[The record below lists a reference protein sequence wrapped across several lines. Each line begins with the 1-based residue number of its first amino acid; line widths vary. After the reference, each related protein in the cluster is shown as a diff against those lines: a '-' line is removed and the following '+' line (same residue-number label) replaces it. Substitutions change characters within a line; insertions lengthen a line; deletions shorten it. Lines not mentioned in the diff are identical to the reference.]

1 MITDARH
8 AIPDNDCFNFFRIAI
23 PRTFGRIV
31 IIPHRPCA
39 ADGEGFSAAI
49 VCIIDTI
56 AACAVIRI
64 FSEIGTHRYIALGH
78 NEAVARGCNV
88 VVLSVLH
95 DKAAEYVSLVWCGG
109 YRHIST

>member
-8 AIPDNDCFNFFRIAI
+8 ATPDDDSLDIARIAI
-23 PRTFGRIV
+23 PRPVAYSSRTENIKGIG
-31 IIPHRPCA
+31 A
-39 ADGEGFSAAI
+39 AV

-64 FSEIGTHRYIALGH
+64 FSEIGTHRYVAPGH
-78 NEAVARGCNV
+78 DEAVACGLNV
-88 VVLSVLH
+88 VVLSILH